1 VGKIWERWK
10 RPGED
15 DRTVTAARITAIIP
29 TFNSRGYIRD
39 TVESVLGQTYP
50 VHEVIVVD
58 DGSTDGTEQV
68 LASYAGRVRYIRQQ
82 NAGPPAARNNGVAH
96 ATGDWVALLDSDDLW
111 VRTKIERQMEY
122 LEVHPDCGLIYTD
135 MKTFD
140 DTGVIEES
148 VKVSRNL
155 TLPSGHIF
163 PQMFAETL
171 FQTSAV
177 MIRKSCLDAV
187 GGFDETLRMG
197 DDYELF
203 LRIARHFELGYIDMP
218 LVLYRQHP
226 TQGTR
231 TWGKQLQ
238 HGVPWEALVLK
249 KITNLYPEIFEELG
263 RHNIQRRLSKP
274 YVALAY
280 ACFAE
285 GDHRNARQLTRQAL
299 RYWPSNFS
307 YLRYYLMTFLSPR
320 VLNWLRAAYDKSHTN
335 SASAGNAENTMA
347 RWHSS
352 GS

>member
-1 VGKIWERWK
+1 M
-10 RPGED
+10 
-15 DRTVTAARITAIIP
+15 ASARITAIIP
-29 TFNSRGYIRD
+29 TFNSERYICD
-39 TVESVLGQTYP
+39 TVESVLTQTYP

-58 DGSTDGTEQV
+58 DGSTDATEQV
-68 LASYAGRVRYIRQQ
+68 LAKYAGRIRYIRQK
-82 NAGPPAARNNGVAH
+82 NAGPPVARNTGLTH
-96 ATGDWVALLDSDDLW
+96 ATGDWIALLDSDDLW
-111 VRTKIERQMEY
+111 VRTKTERQMDY
-122 LEVHPDCGLIYTD
+122 LTAHPACGLVYTD

-140 DTGVIEES
+140 DTGIIEES

-155 TLPSGHIF
+155 TLPSGRIF
-163 PQMFAETL
+163 PQVFAETL

-177 MIRKSCLDAV
+177 LIRKSCLDTV

-203 LRIARHFELGYIDMP
+203 LRLARHFELGYVDEP

-238 HGVPWEALVLK
+238 QGVPWEFLVLK
-249 KITNLYPEIFEELG
+249 KIVDLYPQIFEELG
-263 RHNIQRRLSKP
+263 GGKVRQRLSKP

-285 GDHRNARQLTRQAL
+285 RDHKNARHLMREAL
-299 RYWPSNFS
+299 RQWPTNLG
-307 YLRYYLMTFLSPR
+307 YLRYYAMSFLSPR
-320 VLNWLRAAYDKSHTN
+320 MLAGLRVAYNRNRTN
-335 SASAGNAENTMA
+335 LTPQGNAENAAA
-347 RWHSS
+347 RWHST

>member
-1 VGKIWERWK
+1 M
-10 RPGED
+10 
-15 DRTVTAARITAIIP
+15 TSARITAIIP
-29 TFNSRGYIRD
+29 TFNSERYICD
-39 TVESVLGQTYP
+39 TVESVLAQTWP

-58 DGSTDGTEQV
+58 DGSTDATEQL
-68 LASYAGRVRYIRQQ
+68 LARYAGRIRYIRQT
-82 NAGPPAARNNGVAH
+82 NAGPPRARNTGLAY
-96 ATGDWVALLDSDDLW
+96 ATGDWIALLDSDDLW
-111 VRTKIERQMEY
+111 VRTKIEQQIKY
-122 LEVHPDCGLIYTD
+122 LESHPACALVYTD

-140 DTGVIEES
+140 DSGIIEES

-177 MIRKSCLDAV
+177 LIRRSCLDGV

-203 LRIARHFELGYIDMP
+203 LRIARHFELGYVDAP

-238 HGVPWEALVLK
+238 HGVPWEFLVLR
-249 KITNLYPEIFEELG
+249 KIVDRYPEIFEELG
-263 RHNIQRRLSKP
+263 RHKVQQRLSKP

-285 GDHRNARQLTRQAL
+285 GDHKNARQLMREAL
-299 RYWPSNFS
+299 RHWPTNFG
-307 YLRYYLMTFLSPR
+307 YLRYYVMTFLSPR
-320 VLNWLRAAYDKSHTN
+320 RLERLRATYDKSRRSN
-335 SASAGNAENTMA
+335 GLQRDAEKASA
-347 RWHSS
+347 RWHST

>member
-1 VGKIWERWK
+1 M
-10 RPGED
+10 
-15 DRTVTAARITAIIP
+15 TSARITAIIP
-29 TFNSRGYIRD
+29 TFNSERYICN
-39 TVESVLGQTYP
+39 TVESVLTQTYP

-58 DGSTDGTEQV
+58 DGSTDATEQV
-68 LASYAGRVRYIRQQ
+68 LARYAGRIRYIRQT
-82 NAGPPAARNNGVAH
+82 NAGPPVARNTGLAH

-122 LEVHPDCGLIYTD
+122 AGAHPACGLVYTD

-140 DTGVIEES
+140 ETGIIEES

-155 TLPSGHIF
+155 TLSSGYIF

-177 MIRKSCLDAV
+177 LIRKSCLDAV
-187 GGFDETLRMG
+187 GGFDESLRMG

-203 LRIARHFELGYIDMP
+203 LRIARHFELGYVDAP

-238 HGVPWEALVLK
+238 QGVPWEFLVLK
-249 KITNLYPEIFEELG
+249 KIVDLYPQIIEELG
-263 RHNIQRRLSKP
+263 SHKVRQRLSRP
-274 YVALAY
+274 YVGLAY
-280 ACFAE
+280 TCFRE
-285 GDHRNARQLTRQAL
+285 GDHYNARQLMREAL
-299 RYWPSNFS
+299 RQWPTNFG
-307 YLRYYLMTFLSPR
+307 YLRYYVMTFLSPR
-320 VLNWLRAAYDKSHTN
+320 MLERLRAAYKRSRLFN
-335 SASAGNAENTMA
+335 LNAENAAA
-347 RWHSS
+347 RWHST